1 MIDILSSLNNFS
13 KGLEEISEG
22 IDTITPPNDLPFMDL
37 EPIMIPPP
45 PENEEDDLSFPL
57 KRKKTKEDIGSKIIE
72 LQNSVVEKLILNNDI
87 LQDQKE
93 SLRILR
99 NQNPTILSEVQ
110 TNLDNVLNKDF
121 SKYPMGSFEKI
132 ETIIYQNSQ
141 DQNVDGLYRQN
152 KIQYLPNSSVV
163 APNTTKNDLG
173 VRITDLP
180 TLDDI
185 EVGIKMP
192 DFTNFSKVLKQ
203 NTINIPVGIV
213 EPELDLNTSMKVE
226 VFYDIKNTI
235 PKIGDLTL
243 NLSEFDIP
251 KIDGVKIPVD
261 LENIEIGKIDL
272 KNLIQKIDYIET
284 KRSLENKITKIGYEY
299 EDLLK
304 KNDIN
309 EKIKISTEYIYN
321 TESELPNQKNIE
333 VPVNYLV
340 KDTFSNIPTN
350 GFKIPLNY
358 EYEYTKF
365 LEPQKIGDLVR
376 QIGVDYEFKNKFNF
390 PSTENQKVFVD
401 MVQNPILELSKPTQ
415 QDFITQN
422 KTINENI
429 ETFEL
434 KDGFNETINNIS
446 VFLDNFINKF
456 DDLNS
461 FKFSNPYDQINLKT
475 IKNEE
480 SSKELISN
488 VDLGK
493 INTINKSS
501 IPSVMMSTLDPKQ
514 FDSLMETLE
523 KNSQVISENSKQ
535 KSSTEQVTSNSMMN
549 FSLPKQTETKT
560 KSEEKLVEIMSRLD
574 DKMSVMI
581 SALSN
586 ISSWVNE
593 NRGSTTTLRHYK
605 H

>member
-45 PENEEDDLSFPL
+45 PENEEDDLTFPL

-141 DQNVDGLYRQN
+141 DQNVDGLYQQN

-163 APNTTKNDLG
+163 VPNTTKNDLG

-180 TLDDI
+180 TLNDL
-185 EVGIKMP
+185 EVGVKMP
-192 DFTNFSKVLKQ
+192 DFTNLSKVLKQ
-203 NTINIPVGIV
+203 NTIDIPVGIV
-213 EPELDLNTSMKVE
+213 EPELDLNSSMEVE

-261 LENIEIGKIDL
+261 LENIEIGKIEL

-309 EKIKISTEYIYN
+309 EKIKINTEYIYN
-321 TESELPNQKNIE
+321 TESELPNQKNVE
-333 VPVNYLV
+333 VLVNYIA
-340 KDTFSNIPTN
+340 KDTFSNIPTS

-549 FSLPKQTETKT
+549 FSLPKQAETKT
-560 KSEEKLVEIMSRLD
+560 KNEEKLVEIMSRLD

-593 NRGSTTTLRHYK
+593 NRSSTTTLRHYK